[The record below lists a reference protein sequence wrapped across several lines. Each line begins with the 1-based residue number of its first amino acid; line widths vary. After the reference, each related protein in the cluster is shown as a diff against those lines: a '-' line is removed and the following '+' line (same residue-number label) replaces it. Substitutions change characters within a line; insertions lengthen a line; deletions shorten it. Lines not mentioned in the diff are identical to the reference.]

1 MKYLVMLC
9 DGMADEPNE
18 ALGNSTPMEK
28 ANKPCMDSLA
38 AKAEVGIVKTVAEG
52 LKSGSDVANLS
63 VLGYEPAV
71 YYSGR
76 SPLEAASIGIDLKDT
91 DVTLR
96 CNLVTLSDD
105 EDYENKTILDYCA
118 DDISSEEAKIL
129 IEYIQEKLGN
139 DVFRFYPGV
148 SYRHCLVWHN
158 GNPHPGVLTPPHDI
172 TGKVITDYIPK
183 GEAVDELYDLM
194 KKSYDLL
201 KDHPVNQAR
210 IARGKRPA
218 NSIWL
223 WGEGTKPLL
232 DNFSEKFGIKGS
244 MISAVDLLK
253 GIAICAGMNSVDVDG
268 ATGYLDTNFD
278 GKCKA
283 AIEEFKNGADLV
295 YVHVEAPDECG
306 HRGEIENKVKAIE
319 MIDEHI
325 LGPVVE
331 FLKGYDDFAV
341 LVCPDHPTPLSIRTH
356 TSTPVPYLI
365 YDSKNEINSG
375 VKVFCEKEARETGN
389 YIEKGFTMMN
399 YFLTK

>member
-1 MKYLVMLC
+1 VKYLVMLC

-52 LKSGSDVANLS
+52 LKPGSDVANLS

-148 SYRHCLVWHN
+148 SYRHCLVWRN